1 MKALTKPRLFMFINN
16 KWLFFS
22 SIMIILLLCPII
34 SIFLASLE
42 FNFSIWNHL
51 ISTKLS
57 IYISNT
63 LILLL
68 GVGCTSLLIGLSTAW
83 IIAKNDFPF
92 SKIIEWALI
101 LPLAIPAYIV
111 AYCYTDFLE
120 YSGPIQTLL
129 RNIFNFQSS
138 KDYVFPEIR
147 SMGGAIFVM
156 SFVLYPYIYL
166 ISKISFLSTP
176 ISLYELAK
184 IHGKSTFFH
193 AGLPMARPA
202 IVAGLSLVL
211 METISDFGTV
221 EFFAVETLTLGIF
234 NLWLGMNDFAAASQ
248 VALFSFTF
256 VFVLLGV
263 ELSARKRKQFYDT
276 QIKSIKYL
284 KNNLNKF
291 QSFLAIIFCLIPIF
305 FGFLIPVLILIEQC
319 SSKLNEQNFLSLFEI
334 ATNTLIIAT
343 VSALI
348 IVIISTF
355 LAITTK
361 YKTDKNFKYFATA
374 AGVGYAFPGVM
385 LALGTTYFFS
395 SMQSFEFFNET
406 NLIGT
411 FVALIFAYV
420 SRFNAIGY
428 GAINA
433 GILRVPNNL
442 MDASLTLG
450 YSFEKSLLK
459 IIFPILKPSLLIAGI
474 LSFVDIAKE
483 LPVTLILRPFDFE
496 TLSTYVYQY
505 AKDEMFE
512 DSAFAAL
519 LIVIIGLIPIFILNK
534 YVKPERFL
542 NN

>member
-361 YKTDKNFKYFATA
+361 YKADKNFKYFATA

-519 LIVIIGLIPIFILNK
+519 LIVVIGLIPIFILNK
-534 YVKPERFL
+534 YVKPEKFL
-542 NN
+542 SN

>member
-256 VFVLLGV
+256 IFVLLGV

-334 ATNTLIIAT
+334 ATNTLIIGI

-519 LIVIIGLIPIFILNK
+519 LIVVIGLIPIFILNK
-534 YVKPERFL
+534 YVKPEKFL
-542 NN
+542 SN

>member
-1 MKALTKPRLFMFINN
+1 
-16 KWLFFS
+16 
-22 SIMIILLLCPII
+22 MIILLLCPII

-534 YVKPERFL
+534 YVKPEKFL
-542 NN
+542 SN

>member
-395 SMQSFEFFNET
+395 SMQSFEFFGET

>member
-534 YVKPERFL
+534 YVKPEKFL
-542 NN
+542 SN

>member
-1 MKALTKPRLFMFINN
+1 MKALTKPRLFMLINN

-83 IIAKNDFPF
+83 IIAKNNFPF

-120 YSGPIQTLL
+120 YSGPVQTLL
-129 RNIFNFQSS
+129 RDIFNFQSS
-138 KDYVFPEIR
+138 KDYNFPEIR
-147 SMGGAIFVM
+147 SMGGAIFVI

-256 VFVLLGV
+256 VFVLLGI

-284 KNNLNKF
+284 KNNLNKS
-291 QSFLAIIFCLIPIF
+291 QSFLAITFCLIPIF

-319 SSKLNEQNFLSLFEI
+319 SSKLSEQNFLSLFEI
-334 ATNTLIIAT
+334 ATNTLIIAS

-355 LAITTK
+355 LSITTK
-361 YKTDKNFKYFATA
+361 YKAEKNFKYFATS

-395 SMQSFEFFNET
+395 SIQSFELFNGI

-450 YSFEKSLLK
+450 YNFEKSLLK

-519 LIVIIGLIPIFILNK
+519 LIVVIGLIPIFILNK

-542 NN
+542 DN

>member
-1 MKALTKPRLFMFINN
+1 LKALTKPRLFMFINN

-534 YVKPERFL
+534 YVKPEKFL
-542 NN
+542 SN

>member
-1 MKALTKPRLFMFINN
+1 MKALTKPRLFMLINN

-83 IIAKNDFPF
+83 IIAKNNFPF

-120 YSGPIQTLL
+120 YSGPVQTLL

-138 KDYVFPEIR
+138 KDYNFPEIR
-147 SMGGAIFVM
+147 SMGGAIFVI

-256 VFVLLGV
+256 VFVLLGI

-284 KNNLNKF
+284 KNNLNKS
-291 QSFLAIIFCLIPIF
+291 QSFLAIAFCLIPIF

-319 SSKLNEQNFLSLFEI
+319 SSKLSEQNFLSLFEI
-334 ATNTLIIAT
+334 ATNTLIIAS
-343 VSALI
+343 VSALF

-355 LAITTK
+355 LSITTK
-361 YKTDKNFKYFATA
+361 YKAEKNFKYFATS

-395 SMQSFEFFNET
+395 SIQSFELFNGI

-450 YSFEKSLLK
+450 YNFEKSLLK

-519 LIVIIGLIPIFILNK
+519 LIVVIGLIPIFILNK

-542 NN
+542 DN